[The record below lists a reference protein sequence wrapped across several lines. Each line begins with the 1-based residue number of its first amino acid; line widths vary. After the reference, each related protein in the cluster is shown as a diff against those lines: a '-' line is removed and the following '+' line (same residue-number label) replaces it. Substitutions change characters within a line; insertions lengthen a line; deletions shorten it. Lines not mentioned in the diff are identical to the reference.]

1 MVWKPIYSDDVKP
14 QLALIAP
21 HGAEILQI
29 RKKLFVEHI
38 SQDLRSILSVM
49 VSYNSLKIL
58 QLLWLKKQS
67 YPTYKDI
74 KQSQDQHIQWEM
86 YKGSLMTGMFKV
98 PKSSEINLSASNIF

>member
-1 MVWKPIYSDDVKP
+1 MKP

-49 VSYNSLKIL
+49 VRFQSFKLKINKNIL
-58 QLLWLKKQS
+58 ETIL
-67 YPTYKDI
+67 PN
-74 KQSQDQHIQWEM
+74 IQGYQAVSRSTHSM
-86 YKGSLMTGMFKV
+86 GDV
-98 PKSSEINLSASNIF
+98 